1 MVHFKHVQIK
11 AQREIDQV
19 IGRDRLPSLEDRKSS
34 SLPYL
39 EATVKELLRWMP
51 AGPLSKLQ
59 ACPFN
64 NDGSYRFVY

>member
-1 MVHFKHVQIK
+1 MMVYPDVQNK
-11 AQREIDQV
+11 LQSEIDQV
-19 IGRDRLPSLEDRKSS
+19 IGRDRLPSLEDRKSG